1 LKKSILLVAFLAL
14 STLTSIGVG
23 SDSLTQD
30 AGSWAQVVGEGS
42 LHFIDPSLDKARI
55 WLEGQ
60 SRWDD
65 NWNHWYQGA
74 ARIAL
79 GYSLSERATV
89 WAGYTWVPT
98 QNLGKAYVSQQDVW
112 PGFRYVLPTDYGTW
126 MFRILLESNFIRGS
140 AVRLHPRQL
149 IRFAH
154 SFTAE
159 PRLSLIVWDEF
170 MFRVNTTPYGGQAG
184 YDQNR
189 AFLGAGWTFS
199 PYARAELGYLNQDVD
214 GAFHQNNLMR
224 HLILGSLFFSF

>member
-1 LKKSILLVAFLAL
+1 LKKSTLLVTLIAL
-14 STLTSIGVG
+14 STLSSIGLG
-23 SDSLTQD
+23 SDILTQD

-42 LHFIDPSLDKARI
+42 LHFIDHSLGKGRI

-79 GYSLSERATV
+79 GYSLSEHATV

-98 QNLGKAYVSQQDVW
+98 QNLGKPYISQQDVW
-112 PGFRYVLPTDYGTW
+112 PGFRYVLPTEYGKW
-126 MFRILLESNFIRGS
+126 MFRTLLESNFIRGS
-140 AVRLHPRQL
+140 AVRFHPRQL

-154 SFTAE
+154 SFHAE

-189 AFLGAGWTFS
+189 AFIGAGWAFS
-199 PYARAELGYLNQDVD
+199 PYVHAELGYLNQHFDD
-214 GAFHQNNLMR
+214 AYHQNSTLR
-224 HLILGSLFFSF
+224 HLILGSLFLSF